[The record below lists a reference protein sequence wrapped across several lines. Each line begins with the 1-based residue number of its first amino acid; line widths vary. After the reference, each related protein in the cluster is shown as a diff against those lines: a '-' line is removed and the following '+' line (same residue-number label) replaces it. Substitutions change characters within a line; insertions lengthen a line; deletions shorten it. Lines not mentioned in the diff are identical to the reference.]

1 MGKEQLEVLEQQQY
15 QIQHQLQQQQYEHE
29 QMDNEDQNVKSTMMG
44 TSMNWSGLIRI
55 MKEDAASQT
64 ENDFHMIPQPPVRKL
79 HDIDSRVKK
88 ACIKVSVKCNM
99 STAVG
104 LVAVHAVCEEMY
116 HHHYYLSKEEAIQN
130 DPYFSQHREQQQEQ
144 NENMPCA
151 KKMRWSNQKNK
162 PPSSKEDYTPY
173 QNVLPSAKTLNEYK
187 LMLAVQEEPEAAN
200 ALFNVPE
207 SVKCTLHYDTTSR
220 GKIDC
225 DWPSIMFSFSNSRR
239 FVLCPLFFA
248 FEDGTNC

>member
-99 STAVG
+99 ATAVG

-130 DPYFSQHREQQQEQ
+130 DPYFSQHCEQQQEQ

-200 ALFNVPE
+200 ALFNIPE